1 MPLHGCHCQNMF
13 KMTSGPGMFKMTSG
27 RGSDVGTC
35 LASLAWRGAP
45 MLASDVAAFLLIFAA
60 IAKTVN
66 TLWP

>member
-13 KMTSGPGMFKMTSG
+13 KMTSGP
-27 RGSDVGTC
+27 GSDVGTC